1 MNKLSL
7 RPIRQLYKSSLLRA
21 AGTYGVFSTINSS
34 IPFLLLPILTRYLSP
49 SDYGIVAVFNIL
61 VTITIP
67 FIGLNTNGA
76 FSRAFFAHDRFET
89 STYTGTIVMF
99 VLLNSLFVTFLIV
112 VFRNSLE
119 KIFSIPSN
127 WLWLTGLMGLSIS
140 LIQIALTAW
149 RVRERP
155 KAFGLFQISNT
166 IADFSLAVLLVVVL
180 GMSWQGRIV
189 SRAIIAPI
197 FAFLGIFILK
207 RNKWLTFRWDTSC
220 LCHALAFGIPLI
232 PHSLAGIINTATD
245 RLFIAHMVGVADV
258 GVYTVGY
265 QIGAIIN
272 LLATAFNQAYSP
284 WLFKKLNQNNGQI
297 KRKIVRYTY
306 VYFLLIL
313 FFAFLLGIVAP
324 FILKYLL
331 GKEFQGSAIY
341 VTWIAVGSAFNGMY
355 YMVVNYI
362 FYAEKTYLLAI
373 VTFTGAA
380 INICMNYF
388 LIKINGAIG
397 AAQATTLVNL
407 ITFLF
412 VWVLSARVYSMPWF
426 DFKKTNRRQ
435 DKT

>member
-1 MNKLSL
+1 MKKLSL

-21 AGTYGVFSTINSS
+21 AGTYGFFSIINKS

-61 VTITIP
+61 VTIAIP

-76 FSRAFFAHDRFET
+76 FSRAFFTPDRFET

-99 VLLNSLFVTFLIV
+99 VLLNSVFVTFLII
-112 VFRNSLE
+112 VFRNYLG

-127 WLWLTGLMGLSIS
+127 WLWLTGLIGLSMS
-140 LIQIALTAW
+140 LIQITLSAW

-155 KAFGLFQISNT
+155 KAFGLFQILNT
-166 IADFSLAVLLVVVL
+166 TADFSLAVLLVVVL
-180 GMSWQGRIV
+180 GMSWQGRLV

-197 FAFLGIFILK
+197 FAFWGIFILK

-220 LCHALAFGIPLI
+220 LWHALAFGIPLI

-245 RLFIAHMVGVADV
+245 RLFIANMVGVADV

-272 LLATAFNQAYSP
+272 LLAMAFNQAYVP
-284 WLFKKLNQNNGQI
+284 WLFKKLNQNNEQT

-313 FFAFLLGIVAP
+313 FFAFLLGLAAP
-324 FILKYLL
+324 FILKYLV

-341 VTWIAVGSAFNGMY
+341 VIWIAIGSAFHGMY
-355 YMVVNYI
+355 FMVVNYI

-380 INICMNYF
+380 INVALNYIF
-388 LIKINGAIG
+388 ITVNGAIG
-397 AAQATTLVNL
+397 AAQATSITHL
-407 ITFLF
+407 ITLLM
-412 VWVLSARVYSMPWF
+412 VWYLADRVYPMPWRILRKMF
-426 DFKKTNRRQ
+426 
-435 DKT
+435 